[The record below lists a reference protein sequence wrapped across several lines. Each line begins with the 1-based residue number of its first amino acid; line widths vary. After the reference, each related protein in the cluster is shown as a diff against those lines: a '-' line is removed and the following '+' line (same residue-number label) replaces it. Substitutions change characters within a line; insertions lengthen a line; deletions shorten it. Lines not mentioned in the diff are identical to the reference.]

1 MGKYRPI
8 IFLGAAVLVAFITSY
23 IIYSYIQKK
32 PTPKEAVLETQPV
45 AVAMVDIPWGT
56 VLKKEMAKLE
66 PFLSKSLPA
75 GYFSDIAAL
84 EGRVS
89 ISPISAKEPILQSR
103 LAPTDIKGGGV
114 AAVIKPKSRAVA
126 VRVDKVIGV
135 AGFIHP
141 GNRVDVLV
149 TISGGGKD
157 IPEPIT
163 KIVLEN
169 ILVLAAGPEIQQT
182 GKTGKGAQA
191 SPVDVITLEVTPEE
205 AENLAHAATQGKL
218 QLALRN
224 YLDNEDVLTKGA
236 KTPELLAL
244 YSGSGPAK
252 APSKGAKKP
261 VRRVTRKPAKSKIFT
276 VELVKGGQSS
286 QVKFEGR

>member
-8 IFLGAAVLVAFITSY
+8 IFLSAAVLVALITSY
-23 IIYSYIQKK
+23 LIYNYIQKK
-32 PTPKEAVLETQPV
+32 PTSKEAALATQPV
-45 AVAMVDIPWGT
+45 AVATVDLPLGT
-56 VLKKEMAKLE
+56 VIKKEMVKLE

-75 GYFSDIAAL
+75 GYFSDASAL
-84 EGRVS
+84 QGRVS
-89 ISPISAKEPILQSR
+89 LSPIAAKEPILQSR
-103 LAPTDIKGGGV
+103 LAPVDIKGGGV

-163 KIVLEN
+163 KTVLEN
-169 ILVLAAGPEIQQT
+169 ILVLAAGPEIQQ
-182 GKTGKGAQA
+182 TGKGAQA

-224 YLDNEDVLTKGA
+224 YMDNEDVLTKGA
-236 KTPELLAL
+236 KTPDLLAL

-252 APSKGAKKP
+252 ESSKGAKKP
-261 VRRVTRKPAKSKIFT
+261 ARMITRKPDKSKIFT
-276 VELVKGGQSS
+276 VELVRGGQSS

>member
-8 IFLGAAVLVAFITSY
+8 IFLSVAVLVAFIASY
-23 IIYSYIQKK
+23 LIYSYIQKK
-32 PTPKEAVLETQPV
+32 PISKEAALETQPV
-45 AVAMVDIPWGT
+45 AVAVVDVPLGT
-56 VLKKEMAKLE
+56 IIKKEMVKLE
-66 PFLSKSLPA
+66 PFLSKSLPV
-75 GYFSDIAAL
+75 GYFSDPAAL
-84 EGRVS
+84 EGRVAL
-89 ISPISAKEPILQSR
+89 SPIAAKEPILQSR
-103 LAPTDIKGGGV
+103 LAPVDIKGGGV

-149 TISGGGKD
+149 TISGGKD

-163 KIVLEN
+163 KTVLEN

-182 GKTGKGAQA
+182 GKGAQA
-191 SPVDVITLEVTPEE
+191 APVDVITLEVTPEE

-224 YLDNEDVLTKGA
+224 YMDNEDVLTKGA
-236 KTPELLAL
+236 KTPDLLAL
-244 YSGSGPAK
+244 YSGTGFAK
-252 APSKGAKKP
+252 ASSKGAKKP
-261 VRRVTRKPAKSKIFT
+261 VTRVTRKPAKPKIFT
-276 VELVKGGQSS
+276 VVLVRGDQSS